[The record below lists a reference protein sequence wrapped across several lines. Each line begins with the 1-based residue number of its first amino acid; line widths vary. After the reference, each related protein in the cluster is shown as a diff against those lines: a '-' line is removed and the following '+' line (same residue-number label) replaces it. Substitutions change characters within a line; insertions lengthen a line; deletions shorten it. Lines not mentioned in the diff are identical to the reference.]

1 MARCSALSL
10 CAVVAICCLGL
21 QCTLAF
27 LPAPSAPSLR
37 GDATLAAAGAA
48 ALATIPGSAEA
59 FVFNG
64 KEYFDVTFGISPLA
78 WGLTMFIIVYYGAT
92 LKNAAEKYNT
102 PLIKKPFRP
111 SGFVGKEVE
120 NKTINY
126 KAL

>member
-1 MARCSALSL
+1 MARCSALSQ
-10 CAVVAICCLGL
+10 CAVAAICCLGL

-27 LPAPSAPSLR
+27 LPAPSAQSLR
-37 GDATLAAAGAA
+37 GDAALVAAGAA

-78 WGLTMFIIVYYGAT
+78 WGFTIFMILYYAAT
-92 LKNAAEKYNT
+92 LKRTVERTNV

-111 SGFVGKEVE
+111 SGFVGKEKE